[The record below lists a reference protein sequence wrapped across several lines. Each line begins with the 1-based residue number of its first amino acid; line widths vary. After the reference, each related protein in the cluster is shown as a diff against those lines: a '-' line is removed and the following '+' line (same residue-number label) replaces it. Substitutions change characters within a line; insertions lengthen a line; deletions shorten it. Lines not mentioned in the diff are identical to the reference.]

1 MNLLVVYSLLTLATS
16 FNGVAG
22 SSTVDPL
29 IMAIIQ
35 VESGGDTL
43 AHNIKED
50 AAGVLQIR
58 PIMIAEV
65 NRLIGKDIFTLEDR
79 WNVHKSIEMF
89 NVIRSHTQ
97 NPTNEKLARNWNGGW
112 KGYKK
117 QSTIKY
123 WNKVRKLL

>member
-1 MNLLVVYSLLTLATS
+1 MNLLVVYLGMTLVTS
-16 FNGVAG
+16 FNGVTG
-22 SSTVDPL
+22 SSPVDPL

-58 PIMIAEV
+58 PIMVAEV
-65 NRLIGKDIFTLEDR
+65 NRLVGKNSFTLSDR
-79 WNVHKSIEMF
+79 WSVYKSIAMF
-89 NVIRSHTQ
+89 NVIRSHTH

-112 KGYKK
+112 QGYKK

-123 WNKVRKLL
+123 WNKVKKLL